1 MALAL
6 QTGVLAQL
14 YTEDETQYIA
24 IQKELNQVG
33 DFLNKN
39 GVAHT
44 FQEPTQLPNDRIWS
58 TDMYGYSGLHYLR
71 RVAAYLFLEKRLPPP
86 GDWSSSNDPILV
98 QYFEQYFGGNITTLT
113 KQFLTRKKVFPFEHL
128 IIHSDTDGYY
138 FPIDFQRVI
147 VTNDSE
153 LCGGFIGST
162 YRLIEELQQLTQ
174 VLQLDLNRTIDDIAL
189 YDAAENQGNGSELW
203 EQYGVESFTCLK
215 LYKGCL
221 ESIENRCVLAF
232 R

>member
-1 MALAL
+1 MALVL
-6 QTGVLAQL
+6 QTGILAQVRI
-14 YTEDETQYIA
+14 EDEVQYLA
-24 IQKELNQVG
+24 IQRELAQIG

-39 GVAHT
+39 GVVHT
-44 FQEPTQLPNDRIWS
+44 FQEPTQLTIDRVWS
-58 TDMYGYSGLHYLR
+58 TDMYGYLGLHYLR
-71 RVAAYLFLEKRLPPP
+71 RVAAHLFLEKQLPPP
-86 GDWSSSNDPILV
+86 GDWNASNDPVLV
-98 QYFEQYFGGNITTLT
+98 RYFEQYFGGNITTLT
-113 KQFLTRKKVFPFEHL
+113 KQVLTRKKVFPFEHL

-138 FPIDFQRVI
+138 FPIDFQRVL

-162 YRLIEELQQLTQ
+162 YRLIEELQELAQ
-174 VLQLDLNRTIDDIAL
+174 VLQLDLNHNIDDIDL
-189 YDAAENQGNGSELW
+189 YDAAEDQGHGNALW
-203 EQYGVESFTCLK
+203 ERYGVESFTCLK